1 MNLFPPSRLKPIEIE
16 QKGQLNGWRLDFR
29 FSRCFFLRTR
39 MAMCGGQSM
48 FKILY
53 FMGLIIM
60 SIIRLPYERQT
71 QTNQIVDNRK
81 TTLEKFLLSQLSVG
95 VFVIPL
101 IYVFTPLLSFAD
113 YQLPSWVGWI
123 GVAVSVVALWLFWRS
138 HAALGRNWSPTLEL
152 RKGHQ
157 LITSGV
163 YKYVRHPMYAASL
176 MWGVAQV
183 LLLHNWIAGWSP
195 LLSLMLLYFLRVPRE
210 EQMMLDQFGEE
221 YQCYMNRTGR
231 IIPRWFRE

>member
-1 MNLFPPSRLKPIEIE
+1 
-16 QKGQLNGWRLDFR
+16 
-29 FSRCFFLRTR
+29 
-39 MAMCGGQSM
+39 M
-48 FKILY
+48 FKIIY

-60 SIIRLPYERQT
+60 SIIRLPYKRRT
-71 QTNQIVDNRK
+71 KTNQIVDSRK
-81 TTLEKFLLSQLSVG
+81 TTLEIFLLSLLFVG
-95 VFVIPL
+95 MIVVPL

-113 YQLPSWVGWI
+113 LQLPSWVGWI

-138 HAALGRNWSPTLEL
+138 HADLGRNWSHTLEL

-163 YKYVRHPMYAASL
+163 YKYVRHPMYAATL

-183 LLLHNWIAGWSP
+183 LILHNWIAGCSP
-195 LLSLMLLYFLRVPRE
+195 LLSFMLMYFLRVPHE

-221 YQCYMNRTGR
+221 YQSYMNRTGR
-231 IIPRWFRE
+231 IIPRWF

>member
-1 MNLFPPSRLKPIEIE
+1 
-16 QKGQLNGWRLDFR
+16 
-29 FSRCFFLRTR
+29 
-39 MAMCGGQSM
+39 M
-48 FKILY
+48 FKIIY
-53 FMGLIIM
+53 FTGLVIM
-60 SIIRLPYERQT
+60 SIIRAPFSRQT
-71 QTNQIVDNRK
+71 KTNQIVDSRK
-81 TTLEKFLLSQLSVG
+81 TTLEIFLLSLMSVG
-95 VFVIPL
+95 MLVIPL

-113 YQLPSWVGWI
+113 YQLPSWAGWI
-123 GVAVSVVALWLFWRS
+123 GVVVSFVALWLFWRS
-138 HAALGRNWSPTLEL
+138 HSDLGRNWSPTLEL

-195 LLSLMLLYFLRVPRE
+195 LLSLMLMYFLRVSRE

-221 YQCYMNRTGR
+221 YQSYMNRTGR
-231 IIPRWFRE
+231 IIPRRFWK

>member
-1 MNLFPPSRLKPIEIE
+1 MGFFYPSRKDVE
-16 QKGQLNGWRLDFR
+16 
-29 FSRCFFLRTR
+29 
-39 MAMCGGQSM
+39 GGQSM
-48 FKILY
+48 FKIIY
-53 FMGLIIM
+53 FTALVIM
-60 SIIRLPYERQT
+60 PIIRAPFSRQT
-71 QTNQIVDNRK
+71 KTNQIVDSRK
-81 TTLEKFLLSQLSVG
+81 TILEIFLLSLMSVG
-95 VFVIPL
+95 MLVIPL

-113 YQLPSWVGWI
+113 YQLPSWAGWI
-123 GVAVSVVALWLFWRS
+123 GVVFSVVALWLFWRS
-138 HAALGRNWSPTLEL
+138 HADLGRNWSPTLEL

-195 LLSLMLLYFLRVPRE
+195 LLSLMLMYFLRVPRE

-221 YQCYMNRTGR
+221 YQSYMSRTGR
-231 IIPRWFRE
+231 IIPRRFWK